1 MTPRGHVI
9 IFVKA
14 PRRGAVK
21 TRLAKSIGRDAAWRF
36 YNDLSRRVV
45 RDLAGDPRWTC
56 WLAVTP
62 DRFAARGR
70 FWPSRVRRM
79 GQGAGGLGERMARPL
94 RRFTKAPVVIVG
106 SDIPALGR
114 KQVAA
119 AFRALGSAHAVFG
132 PASDGGYWLVGFS
145 PRAAMRNPFR
155 DVAWSTDRALADTRA
170 NMPRAYR
177 VAMLDVL
184 DDVDDG
190 DAWRRWR
197 GG

>member
-1 MTPRGHVI
+1 MLPEAHLI

-36 YNDLSRRVV
+36 YNDLSRRIV
-45 RDLAGDPRWTC
+45 RDLARDPRWTC

-70 FWPSRVRRM
+70 FWPPGVRRM

-94 RRFTKAPVVIVG
+94 RHFTTAPVVIVG

-132 PASDGGYWLVGFS
+132 PASDGGYWLVGLS

-155 DVAWSTDRALADTRA
+155 GVAWSTDSALAETRA

-177 VAMLDVL
+177 VAMLEEL

-190 DAWRRWR
+190 AAWRRLR